1 MLGYHYLCA
10 KMFAIFLI
18 TLSILHV
25 LEASGSFELQIL
37 GIQNSRGE
45 LLNRSC
51 CGGEARKEETCPRE
65 CNTYFRLCLKQ
76 YQSQITAKGS
86 CTFGSTSS
94 SVAVGNSFSVHNE
107 PEKEVVLKLP
117 FEFRWTKSF
126 TLILEAVD
134 HNNRSKSFRDEVIE
148 RHMYSGIITPSAEWH
163 QLSHPGTTA
172 TINYRIRVTCDP
184 YYYNYT
190 CTKFC
195 RPRHDRF
202 GHYTCSKQG
211 DKICLVGWKGPNCE
225 TAVCKEGCHPQHGNC
240 EKPGE
245 CKCRPG
251 WESELCDK
259 CAPYPGCKHGYCE
272 NEPWQCKCYVNWG
285 GFLCNKDL
293 NYCGTHEPCQ
303 NGGTCENTAPDEY
316 RCRCP
321 EGFSGVNCEVVDDP
335 CATSPCAN
343 GGICSE
349 INGTYSCTC
358 KPGWKGETCQQNI
371 NECETHPC
379 HNGGTCVD
387 LMNGYYCLCKPG
399 WAGNTCQ
406 QVLSLEPS
414 DADECIKDPCI
425 NAVLCKNVVGDY
437 ICECQPGWMGKNC
450 DHNINDC
457 VGQCQNGA
465 TCIDLVSDYHCAC
478 LPGFTGRNC
487 QTNIDDCASNPCLN
501 GGECVDLVAAFSC
514 ICPVGYKGARCEIDD
529 DFCNPNPCENGA
541 SCFNM
546 HRDYY
551 CHCSAEYHGK
561 NCSQPRPKCTSPPCE
576 AYDGCMVPIST
587 NTSTGKQRLS
597 GSNVCGDHG
606 KCISEPL
613 GGFTCVCDPGYTG
626 RYCHEN
632 INDCVSNPCKHGGTC
647 VDKINSFLC
656 VCKEGWEGPFCNTN
670 KNDCEPNPC
679 HNNGTCIDSV
689 ADFICECRHGWKGKT
704 CNFRHSHC
712 AVNPCANGGTCT
724 DLGDNFVCQ
733 CPRGFEGHTC
743 QIANNPSCLSSPCQ
757 NGGTCISVSMGSG
770 FSCVCKEGYEGIL
783 CQNNIDDCNPNPCYN
798 NGRCVDGINWFRCEC
813 AKGFAGPDC
822 RINIDDCASSPCAE
836 GSTCRDGIADFQCIC
851 PPGQTGRLCNIEVGK
866 RQCEWNGF
874 IYNHGT
880 TWDED
885 CNTCL
890 CHDTEV
896 TCTKFWCGFPN
907 CLADPN
913 STGEKIHCPHGQ
925 ECAPNFHSTC
935 FIPPC
940 PSIGICVSKEN
951 ATKSSMAG
959 LIPNTKCKPN
969 SAELGNNCA
978 TVTLV
983 FNRSKILQGLTV
995 EGLCMQIRRLPKQL
1009 NHTPVYT
1016 VFILCDQVQGVP
1028 DSIEVTV
1035 SSNGD
1040 PSFETYKYVSNIAKW
1055 LADRIGHK
1063 RSNSTSL
1070 GAVIEV
1076 KVKTSL
1082 LASTHGPG
1090 YLVPVLVSLLA
1101 LLLLACFIGVGLWYY
1116 RHHNRRKGSLVHH
1129 RQPLRHSI
1137 SSKLE
1142 QFEEEEKSNNQNEE
1156 NLRRYHNPL
1165 HTSNDLK
1172 EKLSLPNLSDSTE
1185 MTQVDNINDSSHI
1198 PQKIYKAQSVE
1209 SQKNITPTNL
1219 TEKALEKD
1227 NNLKSH
1233 QRRPS
1238 GKEVIV

>member
-1 MLGYHYLCA
+1 MRRAGPAPHETFGSSYQCTSVLQV
-10 KMFAIFLI
+10 

-25 LEASGSFELQIL
+25 LDASGSFELQIL

-45 LLNRSC
+45 LLNRAC
-51 CGGEARKEETCPRE
+51 CGGEARKEEEICPRE

-94 SVAVGNSFSVHNE
+94 PVAVGNSFSVHNE

-134 HNNRSKSFRDEVIE
+134 HNNRSKSSRDEVIE

-245 CKCRPG
+245 CKRNLHRPSLQQLG
-251 WESELCDK
+251 TSLTPLEETGRKKHSGESGRHTRDSSSSNLVTLGSGQLRQSK
-259 CAPYPGCKHGYCE
+259 
-272 NEPWQCKCYVNWG
+272 
-285 GFLCNKDL
+285 GFDL
-293 NYCGTHEPCQ
+293 L
-303 NGGTCENTAPDEY
+303 
-316 RCRCP
+316 
-321 EGFSGVNCEVVDDP
+321 
-335 CATSPCAN
+335 
-343 GGICSE
+343 I
-349 INGTYSCTC
+349 I
-358 KPGWKGETCQQNI
+358 
-371 NECETHPC
+371 
-379 HNGGTCVD
+379 
-387 LMNGYYCLCKPG
+387 
-399 WAGNTCQ
+399 
-406 QVLSLEPS
+406 SLEPS
-414 DADECIKDPCI
+414 DADECVKDPCI
-425 NAVLCKNVVGDY
+425 NALLCKNVVGDY

-478 LPGFTGRNC
+478 FPGFTGRNC

-576 AYDGCMVPIST
+576 GKFIFCFT
-587 NTSTGKQRLS
+587 RNCGKQRLS

-679 HNNGTCIDSV
+679 HNNGTCIDSI

-851 PPGQTGRLCNIEVGK
+851 PPGQTGRFCNI
-866 RQCEWNGF
+866 
-874 IYNHGT
+874 
-880 TWDED
+880 
-885 CNTCL
+885 
-890 CHDTEV
+890 
-896 TCTKFWCGFPN
+896 
-907 CLADPN
+907 
-913 STGEKIHCPHGQ
+913 GEKIHCPQGQ
-925 ECAPNFHSTC
+925 ECVPNFHSTC

-951 ATKSSMAG
+951 STKSSMAG
-959 LIPNTKCKPN
+959 LIPNTKCRPN

-995 EGLCMQIRRLPKQL
+995 ESLCTQIRRLPKQL
-1009 NHTPVYT
+1009 NHTPVHT
-1016 VFILCDQVQGVP
+1016 VFLLCDQVEGVP
-1028 DSIEVTV
+1028 DSIEVAV

-1055 LADRIGHK
+1055 LADRIGRK

-1070 GAVIEV
+1070 SAVMEV

-1116 RHHNRRKGSLVHH
+1116 RNHYRRKGSLVHH

-1142 QFEEEEKSNNQNEE
+1142 QIEEEEKSNNQNEE

-1172 EKLSLPNLSDSTE
+1172 EKLSSPNLSDSTE

-1198 PQKIYKAQSVE
+1198 PQKIYKPQSVE
-1209 SQKNITPTNL
+1209 SQKNITPINI